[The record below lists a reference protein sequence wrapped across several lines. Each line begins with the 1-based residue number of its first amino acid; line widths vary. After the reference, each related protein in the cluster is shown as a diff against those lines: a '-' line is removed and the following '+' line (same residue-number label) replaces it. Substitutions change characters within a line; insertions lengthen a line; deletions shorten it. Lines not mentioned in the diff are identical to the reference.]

1 MAGNNGTRLESQKI
15 EINISDDTREKIVL
29 LMNERGWDWE
39 EGLRLIL
46 GAGLG
51 FYLAQNPIN
60 GEGENSHT
68 NLIRQYMSAESELAS
83 LRFKVYEL
91 SESNRN
97 WNLTQGAIEKE
108 NIALKNL
115 VEQLR
120 EKNC

>member
-15 EINISDDTREKIVL
+15 EINKSDDTREKIVL
-29 LMNERGWDWE
+29 LMNERG
-39 EGLRLIL
+39 GIGRRIAINF

-68 NLIRQYMSAESELAS
+68 KLIRQYMSAESELAS

>member
-68 NLIRQYMSAESELAS
+68 KLIRQYMSAESELAS